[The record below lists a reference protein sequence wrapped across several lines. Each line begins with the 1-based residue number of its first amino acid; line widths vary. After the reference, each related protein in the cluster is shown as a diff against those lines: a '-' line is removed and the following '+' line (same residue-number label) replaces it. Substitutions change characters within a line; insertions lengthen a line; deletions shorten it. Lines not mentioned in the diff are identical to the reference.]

1 VSFRLAVDAERW
13 RAHLAGVHAETP
25 GLVPVV
31 KGNGYGFGR
40 ELLAREAHR
49 LGVGTVAV
57 GVPSEVPA
65 VRAAHGGDVLVME
78 PLRPD
83 EASAAPAGDDAGVIR
98 TVARLDVLRQV
109 AALPRPSRPGRIV
122 VELDSPVHRHG
133 IGPQQLDDLARVLAG
148 VPYEG
153 VALHLPLRGPRLEAA
168 RATLSRLRAAGIR
181 PPALWVSH
189 LDGEELR
196 TLAAEAGPIRVR
208 PRVGTALWLGA
219 RDALRATGTV
229 LDAHPVWRREAVG
242 YRQRRAGTSGTLLVV
257 SGGTSHGVGLR
268 SPATGRGLA
277 ARSRDLL
284 GGLAHGSGATPSPF
298 RWRGRRLRF
307 ADVPHMQASMLLVPR
322 GVEPPAIG
330 TALECD
336 VRMTVTAFD
345 EVHLTEPLVGAG
357 AAVTGPRATGAGW

>member
-1 VSFRLAVDAERW
+1 MSFRLTVDAGRW
-13 RAHLAGVHAETP
+13 RRHLDAVRDEAP

-40 ELLAREAHR
+40 ELLAREARR
-49 LGVGTVAV
+49 LGVDTVAV
-57 GVPSEVPA
+57 GVRSEVSA
-65 VRAAHGGDVLVME
+65 VRASHAGDVLVME
-78 PLRPD
+78 PLRPG
-83 EASAAPAGDDAGVIR
+83 EAAAAEGDADAGVIR

-109 AALPRPSRPGRIV
+109 AALARPPRIV

-133 IGPQQLDDLARVLAG
+133 IGPDQLDALARALAV

-153 VALHLPLRGPRLEAA
+153 VALHLPLTGPRLSAA
-168 RATLSRLRAAGIR
+168 RGTLDRLRTAGLR
-181 PPALWVSH
+181 PPTLWVSH
-189 LDGEELR
+189 LDGDELR
-196 TLAAEAGPIRVR
+196 TLAAEAGPVRIR
-208 PRVGTALWLGA
+208 PRVGTGLWLGD
-219 RDALRATGTV
+219 RGALRATGTV
-229 LDAHPVWRREAVG
+229 LDAHPVWRRDAVG
-242 YRQRRAGTSGTLLVV
+242 YRQRRAGTSGTMLVV

-298 RWRGRRLRF
+298 RWQGRRLRF

-345 EVHLTEPLVGAG
+345 EVELRAGPLLVSAL
-357 AAVTGPRATGAGW
+357 

>member
-1 VSFRLAVDAERW
+1 MTFRLEVDAERW
-13 RAHLAGVHAETP
+13 RTHLDGVLAGTP

-49 LGVGTVAV
+49 LGVDTVAV
-57 GVPSEVPA
+57 GVRSEVPA
-65 VRAAHGGDVLVME
+65 VRAAHAGDVLVME
-78 PLRPD
+78 PLRPG
-83 EASAAPAGDDAGVIR
+83 EAAPDGGTATAQGADAGVIR

-109 AALPRPSRPGRIV
+109 AALRRPPRIV

-133 IGPQQLDDLARVLAG
+133 IGPQQLDALARALTRVA
-148 VPYEG
+148 YEG
-153 VALHLPLRGPRLEAA
+153 VALHLPLRGPRLDWA
-168 RATLSRLRAAGIR
+168 RTALNRLRTAGLE

-196 TLAAEAGPIRVR
+196 RLAAEAAPIRVR
-208 PRVGTALWLGA
+208 PRVGTGLWLGD
-219 RDALRATGTV
+219 RGALRATGTV
-229 LDAHPVWRREAVG
+229 LDAHPVWRRDAVG

-298 RWRGRRLRF
+298 RWQGRRLRF

-322 GVEPPAIG
+322 DVAPPAIG

-345 EVHLTEPLVGAG
+345 EVRLGEPVPAHAVADE
-357 AAVTGPRATGAGW
+357 AAPSRWS

>member
-1 VSFRLAVDAERW
+1 VSFRLEVDVERW
-13 RAHLAGVHAETP
+13 RTHLDGVRAGTP

-40 ELLAREAHR
+40 ALLAREAHR
-49 LGVGTVAV
+49 LGVDTVAV
-57 GVPSEVPA
+57 GVRSEVPA
-65 VRAAHGGDVLVME
+65 VRAAHSGDVLVME

-83 EASAAPAGDDAGVIR
+83 EADPATELAADSGVIR
-98 TVARLDVLRQV
+98 TVARLDVLRRLAV
-109 AALPRPSRPGRIV
+109 LPRPPRIV

-133 IGPQQLDDLARVLAG
+133 IGPQQLDDLARTLAA

-168 RATLSRLRAAGIR
+168 RATLDRLRAAGLR
-181 PPALWVSH
+181 PPTLWVSH

-196 TLAAEAGPIRVR
+196 TLAAEAGPIQVR

-219 RDALRATGTV
+219 RGALRATGTV
-229 LDAHPVWRREAVG
+229 LDAHPVWRRDAVG

-268 SPATGRGLA
+268 SPASGRGLA

-298 RWRGRRLRF
+298 RWQGRRLRF

-322 GVEPPAIG
+322 DVEPPAIG

-345 EVHLTEPLVGAG
+345 EVHLLTEPVTSQPPV
-357 AAVTGPRATGAGW
+357 AAPARH

>member
-1 VSFRLAVDAERW
+1 MSFRLEVDAGSW
-13 RAHLAGVHAETP
+13 RAHLDGVRAENP

-40 ELLAREAHR
+40 ALLGREAHR
-49 LGVGTVAV
+49 LGVDTVAV
-57 GVPSEVPA
+57 GVRSEVAA
-65 VRAAHGGDVLVME
+65 VRAVRDGDVLVME
-78 PLRPD
+78 PLRTD
-83 EASAAPAGDDAGVIR
+83 EVVPATALDAGVIR
-98 TVARLDVLRQV
+98 TVARLDVLHRV
-109 AALPRPSRPGRIV
+109 AALACPPRIV

-133 IGPQQLDDLARVLAG
+133 IGPQQLEDLARTLAT

-168 RATLSRLRAAGIR
+168 RATLDRLREAGLR

-189 LDGEELR
+189 LDGTELR
-196 TLAAEAGPIRVR
+196 TLAAEAGAVRVR
-208 PRVGTALWLGA
+208 PRVGTGLWLGA

-229 LDAHPVWRREAVG
+229 LDAHPVWRRDAVG

-298 RWRGRRLRF
+298 RWQGRRLRF

-345 EVHLTEPLVGAG
+345 EVHLTEPA
-357 AAVTGPRATGAGW
+357 PRAPATATRTATP